1 MPKSL
6 LLVED
11 DGLIRMDLADSL
23 LDLGFEVSEAANAD
37 EALIAFGENPIFAAL
52 LTDIDMPGTMNGI
65 ALAHH
70 VAARYSEC
78 KIVIISGRYHPVQ
91 GSLPEGAQFLSKPI
105 SQKALLQALDI
116 VGLKP

>member
-1 MPKSL
+1 MPNSL

-11 DGLIRMDLADSL
+11 DGLIRMDLADTL
-23 LDLGFEVSEAANAD
+23 LDIGYEVVEAANAD
-37 EALIAFGENPIFAAL
+37 EALIAFGKKQFATL

-70 VAARYSEC
+70 VAAKSNEC

-91 GSLPEGAQFLSKPI
+91 GSLPQGAQFLMKPI
-105 SQKALLQALDI
+105 SQKSLLEALD
-116 VGLKP
+116 VAGLKP